1 MTESTK
7 SSISNASLVSGVG
20 LFGAGSLLELPT
32 EMADFSEPVGLIL
45 AFIGAA
51 MKLIQ
56 YVRARAK

>member
-1 MTESTK
+1 M
-7 SSISNASLVSGVG
+7 G